1 MDQETKAALLGQAR
15 AILTALGGGLV
26 LKGIVTTDQEQAIIT
41 GILGIL
47 SIIVGAAWSWYQHKY
62 IAPAAIVSATSST
75 AAAMA
80 GGAGPATAAAQGAS
94 ISGAS
99 DSTVAAARTAATPVS
114 PSGGPTP

>member
-1 MDQETKAALLGQAR
+1 MDQETKAALLGQVR
-15 AILTALGGGLV
+15 VILTSLGGGLV
-26 LKGIVTTDQEQAIIT
+26 AKGVITADQETAIIT

-47 SIIVGAAWSWYQHKY
+47 SIAAGAIWSWYQHKY
-62 IAPAAIVSATSST
+62 LAPATIVSATSST

-80 GGAGPATAAAQGAS
+80 GGSSPGTAAAQGAS

-99 DSTVAAARTAATPVS
+99 DSTVAAARSAATPVS